1 MFAYTVIRTMS
12 QEQSTID
19 KKSSDEPFVSISETA
34 LTSLR
39 DVIKQQDKKELFLRL
54 FVQSSASGVG
64 FGMALDTRR
73 SDDDHTCFY
82 EEIEVVI
89 DRISFPYLD
98 GASVDFVQSEE
109 KSGFQITSP
118 NEHLIYNA
126 SGCGSC
132 GGDAGCC

>member
-1 MFAYTVIRTMS
+1 MS
-12 QEQSTID
+12 QEQTSVNL
-19 KKSSDEPFVSISETA
+19 KSDTPFVTVSETA
-34 LTSLR
+34 LKAVR
-39 DVIKQQDKKELFLRL
+39 DVIKQQDKEELFLRL

-82 EEIEVVI
+82 EGIEVVI

-98 GASVDFVQSEE
+98 GASVDFVEGEE
-109 KSGFQITSP
+109 KSGFQVTSP
-118 NEHLIYNA
+118 NEHLMNNA

>member
-1 MFAYTVIRTMS
+1 MS
-12 QEQSTID
+12 QEQSSIEN
-19 KKSSDEPFVSISETA
+19 KVSEEPFVTISETA
-34 LTSLR
+34 LNTVR

-82 EEIEVVI
+82 EEIEVAI

-98 GASVDFVQSEE
+98 GANVDFVQSEE

-126 SGCGSC
+126 SACGGCS
-132 GGDAGCC
+132 GDAGCC

>member
-1 MFAYTVIRTMS
+1 MS

-19 KKSSDEPFVSISETA
+19 KNISEEPFVTVSETA
-34 LTSLR
+34 LNTVR

-73 SDDDHTCFY
+73 SDDDHTCMY
-82 EEIEVVI
+82 EGIEVVI

-98 GASVDFVQSEE
+98 GASVDFVQGEE

-126 SGCGSC
+126 EGGCGSC
-132 GGDAGCC
+132 SGGAGCC